1 MKIQTRLLCM
11 GASGILATTLT
22 LVATGAW
29 QSRLFNAQ
37 AQAEVSRMV
46 GEDLDHVAVG
56 MYSMIQAQDQAL
68 RQQVDADLNV
78 ANHVL
83 QIQGNAQSGGGSVSW
98 EASNQF
104 TKIKTHILLPRMTVG
119 GQWFGQNKDP
129 QAVTPV
135 VDQIKDLTGA
145 TATVFQRMDAQGD
158 LLRVATNIQ
167 KLDGKRAIGTFI
179 PAENPNGKPNPV
191 VAAVLS
197 GKTYRGNAFVVNAWY
212 IADYQPLF
220 NAKHEVI
227 GAIYVGIKQ
236 ESVPA
241 LRQAILSTHVGKTGY
256 VFALRGTGPDQ
267 GQYIVSQNGQHD
279 GENIWGEKDATGQ
292 TVTQEMI
299 RSALTLPP
307 GQSASLQSL
316 WKNPGDAAPR
326 PKSIR
331 YVYYKPWDWVIGVSA
346 YDDDFGAFQSRLDA
360 GRTRMLTAFVLV
372 GMLLT
377 LFGAFFAWQ
386 FARRMAARLNDMG
399 RAADRIADGEV
410 GPLLANNSKDE
421 IGLLNLS
428 LGRAVAYLAEMAAA
442 AARISEGDLTV
453 QVQPHSERDALGNSF
468 ACMVQTLRGL
478 IGPLSENAETVS
490 ASSALLAETSRQIGT
505 TAERISAALDDVSQA
520 GLQSARSAEEVAQGS
535 SAQACSIS
543 EGATLLKQ
551 LTQTIQDAA
560 QEARSAGE
568 AAAQAAQAAE
578 RGGETVR
585 QTISG
590 MEAIRR
596 TVAESAE
603 AIDALGSASDQ
614 IGSIVATIDQ
624 IASQTNLLALNAAI
638 EAARAGE
645 AGRGFAVVAD
655 EVRKLAERSSAATR
669 EISALIG
676 DVQTRT
682 QQAVRAMASGTQE
695 VAAEVGLAEQSGA
708 ALAQILETVTGMK
721 ARVEGIE
728 MATIQMTEASN
739 AVLAAITEVAAVVEE
754 SSAAAEEMSASAGEV
769 SSSLSSVAGMTAQ
782 QQAGVA
788 DVSAAAA
795 ELQQM
800 ASHLHSLICQ
810 FHLEAETEPIG
821 AIRLMRKAA

>member
-1 MKIQTRLLCM
+1 L
-11 GASGILATTLT
+11 S
-22 LVATGAW
+22 
-29 QSRLFNAQ
+29 
-37 AQAEVSRMV
+37 
-46 GEDLDHVAVG
+46 
-56 MYSMIQAQDQAL
+56 
-68 RQQVDADLNV
+68 V

-83 QIQGNAQSGGGSVSW
+83 QIHGNAQSDGGRVSW

-104 TKIKTHILLPRMTVG
+104 TKVKTHIVLPQMTVG
-119 GQWFGQNKDP
+119 GQWFGQNKD
-129 QAVTPV
+129 AHVTIPV
-135 VDQIKDLTGA
+135 VDQIRDLTGA
-145 TATVFQRMDAQGD
+145 TATVFQCMDAQGD

-179 PAENPNGKPNPV
+179 PAVNPNGKPNPV
-191 VAAVLS
+191 VAAGLS

-241 LRQAILSTHVGKTGY
+241 LRQAILNTHVGKAGY

-267 GQYIVSQNGQHD
+267 GQYIVSQNGQRD
-279 GENIWGEKDATGQ
+279 GENIWGEKDAAGRA
-292 TVTQEMI
+292 VTQEMI
-299 RSALTLPP
+299 SSTLILPP
-307 GQSASLQSL
+307 GQSARLQSL

-326 PKSIR
+326 LKSIR
-331 YVYYKPWDWVIGVSA
+331 YVYYKPWDWVVGVSA

-360 GRTRMLTAFVLV
+360 GRTRMLVAFVVV
-372 GMLLT
+372 GLL
-377 LFGAFFAWQ
+377 LALLGAFFTWQ
-386 FARRMAARLNDMG
+386 FARRLAVRLNDMG

-410 GPLLANNSKDE
+410 GSLTANDCKDE

-442 AARISEGDLTV
+442 AESIAEGDLTV
-453 QVQPHSERDALGNSF
+453 HVQPHSERDALGNAF
-468 ACMVQTLRGL
+468 ARMVETLRGL

-490 ASSALLAETSRQIGT
+490 ASSALLAETSRNIGM

-535 SAQACSIS
+535 SAQARSIS
-543 EGATLLKQ
+543 EGAALLRH
-551 LTQTIQDAA
+551 LTQTIQEAA
-560 QEARSAGE
+560 QDARSAGE

-585 QTISG
+585 QSISG

-596 TVAESAE
+596 IVAESAE

-624 IASQTNLLALNAAI
+624 IASQTNLLALNAVI

-676 DVQTRT
+676 DVQART
-682 QQAVRAMASGTQE
+682 QQAVGAMASGTQE
-695 VAAEVGLAEQSGA
+695 VAAEVVLAEQAGA

-721 ARVEGIE
+721 ARVEGIG
-728 MATIQMTEASN
+728 MATTQMTDASN
-739 AVLAAITEVAAVVEE
+739 AVLASITEAAAVVEE

-788 DVSAAAA
+788 EVSAVAAD
-795 ELQQM
+795 LQQM
-800 ASHLHSLICQ
+800 ASRLHSLIRQ
-810 FHLEAETEPIG
+810 FHHEAEIEPMG
-821 AIRLMRKAA
+821 SLSLMRKAA